1 MALSKSAALHDVASR
16 RAASRALTAT
26 RPSGP
31 NAEAADDPPVHA
43 L

>member
-1 MALSKSAALHDVASR
+1 MALSQSAAVHDVAL
-16 RAASRALTAT
+16 RALTAT

-43 L
+43 P